1 MQSYTPLLSISTRA
15 VNLSLDTCKE
25 IEVVV
30 NAGGAR
36 KLRALEVD
44 SRVPNAAALSPL
56 LVPFSAGKRTCACLA
71 AGASI
76 FAEVVVAI
84 WSWVSYDHENMI
96 RRGGRDV
103 VTIFCRGLLVRAR
116 PWRHVLPPCEK
127 VSICN
132 SRYVNELV

>member
-15 VNLSLDTCKE
+15 VNLSLDACKE

-56 LVPFSAGKRTCACLA
+56 LVPFSAGKGTCACLA
-71 AGASI
+71 AGAAI

-84 WSWVSYDHENMI
+84 WSWVVSYDHENNDETGERCSHHILQRSVGKSLSM
-96 RRGGRDV
+96 
-103 VTIFCRGLLVRAR
+103 A
-116 PWRHVLPPCEK
+116 PCTFA
-127 VSICN
+127 
-132 SRYVNELV
+132 L